1 MGVGWHRYLTRFVSM
16 ETKELVIDSR
26 FRIHA
31 DTHLLTD
38 LSTEAT
44 TRLEPRLIR
53 LLFLLAAHPGE
64 LVSREQII
72 REIWNDY
79 GGAEDG
85 LTQAISF
92 LRKILDDATKDRIR
106 TIPKKG
112 YLLNATVTATNDAGE
127 TLKEEKTAIETYPPV
142 AEAPA
147 APPAVGKRFWTRP
160 VTLSVAVTLIVCVLI
175 AGRKTFFP
183 SAIPSREPA
192 GAVEDTL
199 YQYQELKEHQQRL
212 QQSANP

>member
-1 MGVGWHRYLTRFVSM
+1 M
-16 ETKELVIDSR
+16 ETKELVIDGR

-38 LSTEAT
+38 LDTHTT
-44 TRLEPRLIR
+44 TRLEPRLIK
-53 LLFLLAAHPGE
+53 LLFLLAAHPGQ

-72 REIWNDY
+72 RDIWNDY

-92 LRKILDDATKDRIR
+92 LRKMLDDGAKDRIR

-112 YLLNATVTATNDAGE
+112 YLLNAAVSSTHNNSEAELVSEAQPHVR
-127 TLKEEKTAIETYPPV
+127 EESV
-142 AEAPA
+142 ASLSIKKKKRWAH
-147 APPAVGKRFWTRP
+147 PAVIASAI
-160 VTLSVAVTLIVCVLI
+160 LLMVCVLI

-183 SAIPSREPA
+183 SATKSREPA

-199 YQYQELKEHQQRL
+199 YQYQELKEHQQQL
-212 QQSANP
+212 QQSDTP

>member
-1 MGVGWHRYLTRFVSM
+1 M
-16 ETKELVIDSR
+16 ETKELVIDNR

-38 LSTEAT
+38 LDTDTT
-44 TRLEPRLIR
+44 TRLEPRLIK
-53 LLFLLAAHPGE
+53 LLFLLATHPGQ
-64 LVSREQII
+64 LISREQII
-72 REIWNDY
+72 RDIWNDY
-79 GGAEDG
+79 GGGEDG

-92 LRKILDDATKDRIR
+92 LRKMLDDVSKDRIR

-112 YLLNATVTATNDAGE
+112 YLLNAGVTPAGDNTE
-127 TLKEEKTAIETYPPV
+127 TEEKGEIADTHLSVQEEP
-142 AEAPA
+142 APA
-147 APPAVGKRFWTRP
+147 IPEKKKNFWTHP
-160 VTLSVAVTLIVCVLI
+160 AAITLAVTLLVCVLI

-183 SAIPSREPA
+183 SPVKSREPA

>member
-1 MGVGWHRYLTRFVSM
+1 M
-16 ETKELVIDSR
+16 ETKELVIDNR
-26 FRIHA
+26 FRIQA

-38 LSTEAT
+38 LSSHTT
-44 TRLEPRLIR
+44 TRLEPRLMK
-53 LLFLLAAHPGE
+53 LLFLLATHAGQ

-72 REIWNDY
+72 RDIWNDY
-79 GGAEDG
+79 GGGEDG

-92 LRKILDDATKDRIR
+92 LRKMLDDVAKDRIR

-112 YLLNATVTATNDAGE
+112 YLLNASVTPADNITEA
-127 TLKEEKTAIETYPPV
+127 EEKEKISIATHPP
-142 AEAPA
+142 AEEEPVPALAEKKKSFWTHPA
-147 APPAVGKRFWTRP
+147 AITLAVLLP
-160 VTLSVAVTLIVCVLI
+160 VCVLI

-183 SAIPSREPA
+183 SPVKSREPA

-199 YQYQELKEHQQRL
+199 YQYQELKEQQQ